1 MIKYDKPQIRDI
13 MKEAGIDIR
22 KYRKGDIYV
31 DSFTGQSKMEVLEA
45 NHKVKLLMTWFD
57 PCAMD
62 WKSYIVST
70 DQDSYFIE
78 THFRPILVKNKKEE
92 EILLKETNNM
102 IKEYRK
108 LYGTGTKNRCK
119 KI

>member
-1 MIKYDKPQIRDI
+1 

-22 KYRKGDIYV
+22 RYRKGDIYV

-62 WKSYIVST
+62 WKSYIVNT
-70 DQDSYFIE
+70 DQDSYSIE
-78 THFRPILVKNKKEE
+78 THFRPILVENNKEE
-92 EILLKETNNM
+92 ERFLRDTNKM
-102 IKEYRK
+102 IEEYRK
-108 LYGTGTKNRCK
+108 LYRTKNRCEK
-119 KI
+119 T

>member
-1 MIKYDKPQIRDI
+1 

-22 KYRKGDIYV
+22 KFRKGDVYV

-62 WKSYIVST
+62 WKSEVVDT
-70 DQDSYFIE
+70 DQRAYFNEI
-78 THFRPILVKNKKEE
+78 HFRPMLVESKEE
-92 EILLKETNNM
+92 EESFLRETNNT
-102 IKEYRK
+102 IENYRK
-108 LYGTGTKNRCK
+108 LYDTKNRCE